1 MENIYAFYCP
11 ETFVLLMFIETEK
24 NKEGYLNYGRL

>member
-11 ETFVLLMFIETEK
+11 ETFVLLMFIEAAK
-24 NKEGYLNYGRL
+24 NKKGHLEYGRL